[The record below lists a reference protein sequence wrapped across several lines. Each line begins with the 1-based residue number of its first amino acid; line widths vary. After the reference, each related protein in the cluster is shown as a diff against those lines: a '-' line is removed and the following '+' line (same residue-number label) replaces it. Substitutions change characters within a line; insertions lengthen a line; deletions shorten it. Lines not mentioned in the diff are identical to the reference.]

1 MIGQMEGETISD
13 RSQDLFPETNRHQIM
28 PKNHYKCQKNKS
40 QGGCDSHALPY
51 NCCEGGGVSGSVCKV
66 IALAFFMRASLMHT
80 LHKRCQMFF
89 KVKGLGNGMFS
100 SLQSLPTVSR
110 QKEIFMWLLCVA
122 LPSFIPITFVPSF
135 SLVILHYVFRKKFG
149 QLFVL
154 LRSL

>member
-13 RSQDLFPETNRHQIM
+13 RFIFGNKSSGDYFKKRYQ
-28 PKNHYKCQKNKS
+28 CQKNKS
-40 QGGCDSHALPY
+40 QGGCDSHAWPY
-51 NCCEGGGVSGSVCKV
+51 NCCEGGGFSGSVCKV

-89 KVKGLGNGMFS
+89 KVKGLGNGMFT
-100 SLQSLPTVSR
+100 LILAHWVQT
-110 QKEIFMWLLCVA
+110 ECIFIWLLCVA